1 MQAILNDPAEN
12 IYVKGGDV
20 VSVAR
25 DPQSFTAAGAT
36 LVNAVIPF
44 DAIGITLEQALARA
58 GGVNDFRADAAG
70 VFVIRFERPADY
82 DQLGLQRPGPSALP
96 DVPVVYRLNLRDPV
110 GFFLAR
116 QFPVRNKDIVYVSNA
131 PALEIQKVMTLLLPF
146 LGTGATA
153 VTVGA
158 ATSK

>member
-12 IYVKGGDV
+12 VYVKADDV

-25 DPQSFTAAGAT
+25 DPQTFTAAGAT
-36 LVNAVIPF
+36 GANAVIPF
-44 DAIGITLEQALARA
+44 DAVGISLEQALARA
-58 GGVNDFRADAAG
+58 GGLNDFRADATG
-70 VFVIRFERPADY
+70 VFVIRLERPADY

-96 DVPVVYRLNLRDPV
+96 EVPVIYRLNLRDPV

-116 QFPVRNKDIVYVSNA
+116 QFPVRSKDIVYVSNA
-131 PALEIQKVMTLLLPF
+131 PSTEIQKAMTIMLPF
-146 LGTGATA
+146 LAAGATA

-158 ATSK
+158 VSTR